1 MRWDQVTV
9 DRTIVS
15 GAMRTVFVRYVKI

>member
-9 DRTIVS
+9 LKR
-15 GAMRTVFVRYVKI
+15 R